1 VRLEVSADQPVA
13 MVAARLSDVA
23 PDGRATRVTYGLLNL
38 THRDGHD
45 EPAPMEPGERCAVEI
60 ELNAVA
66 QAFPA
71 GHRIRLSLST
81 SYWPLAWPP
90 PKPVLLSVHTG
101 HSALQLPVRPV
112 AEPDE
117 LPARPFGEPEGAPPI
132 PVTALTP
139 GEQRWTVSRDLVDYH
154 SALDIVKNAG
164 TVRFDD
170 LDLEVT
176 RDVRERYSW
185 EADDFCSPVAETEWS
200 VTFAR
205 GEWLARSETRTRVSC
220 TDTEFVIDAQ
230 LDGYEGA
237 RRIVS
242 RNWHRTIPRDL
253 V

>member
-1 VRLEVSADQPVA
+1 MVRLEVSADQPVA

-23 PDGRATRVTYGLLNL
+23 PDGRATRVTNGLVNL

-71 GHRIRLSLST
+71 GQRIRRSLST

-101 HSALQLPVRPV
+101 HSALELPVRPV
-112 AEPDE
+112 AEP
-117 LPARPFGEPEGAPPI
+117 EGAPPMS
-132 PVTALTP
+132 VTALTP
-139 GEQRWTVSRDLVDYH
+139 GEQRWTVSRDLVDYQ

-170 LDLEVT
+170 VDLEVA
-176 RDVRERYSW
+176 RAVRERYSW
-185 EADDFCSPVAETEWS
+185 EADDFCSPVAETGWT
-200 VTFAR
+200 VTFSR
-205 GEWLARSETRTRVSC
+205 GEWLARGETRTRVSC
-220 TDTEFVIDAQ
+220 TDTEFVIDAR
-230 LDGYEGA
+230 LDGYDGA

-242 RNWHRTIPRDL
+242 RNRHRRIPRDL